1 MPDLS
6 EDRSLTLS
14 GRCALVVGASCGVGA
29 EVATRLARRG
39 ARVAMT
45 ARSAD
50 SLERSAAALR
60 ARRRRMRGVPR
71 RRDRRR

>member
-14 GRCALVVGASCGVGA
+14 GRCALVVGASRGVGA

-45 ARSAD
+45 ARPAD
-50 SLERSAAALR
+50 SLERSAAPCAPAAPN
-60 ARRRRMRGVPR
+60 ARRTPAT
-71 RRDRRR
+71 